1 MRIKIRKR
9 IIESK
14 KKKITIKI
22 IAVIFALLADAVIFL
37 LMSVDPLRAYY
48 EILRAAFLTEYGLTE
63 TIVKFI
69 PLSLISFGLLIVFK
83 AQTWNIGAEGQLLMG
98 AIVAT
103 WFALNLGFLPSY
115 IIIPLMYV
123 SGFIAGLSWALI
135 PSILKVKL
143 HVNEVL
149 TTFMMNL
156 IAQKVLEYFV
166 YGPWR
171 DPHGWGF
178 PQTAMFPENAR
189 FPLIAGTRIHYTTLI
204 LSLVSGTILYIILEK
219 TTLGYE
225 IKVVGGS
232 IKTARYAGINI
243 SKIILLTMII
253 SGGLAGLAGVGE
265 VGGIKFRLNPNVSPG
280 YGYTGIVIAWLGDLN
295 PLGVAIATFLY
306 SGLLVGGDALQ
317 VSMQLPQATINIFN
331 GSILFFILAFDFFTR
346 YEIILER

>member
-1 MRIKIRKR
+1 MRIRIRKR
-9 IIESK
+9 VVESK
-14 KKKITIKI
+14 RKIILIKI
-22 IAVIFALLADAVIFL
+22 IAVLSALLADAIIFL
-37 LMSVDPLRAYY
+37 FMNVDPLRAYY

-69 PLSLISFGLLIVFK
+69 PLALISFGLMVVFK

-98 AIVAT
+98 AIVTT
-103 WFALNLGFLPSY
+103 WVALNLGFLPSY
-115 IIIPLMYV
+115 IIIPLMYF

-135 PSILKVKL
+135 PSFLKIKL

-156 IAQKVLEYFV
+156 IAQKILEYFV

-189 FPLIAGTRIHYTTLI
+189 LPILPGTRIHYTTLLI
-204 LSLVSGTILYIILEK
+204 ALATCFILYVLIWK
-219 TTLGYE
+219 TTIGYE
-225 IKVVGGS
+225 IKVVGGN
-232 IKTARYAGINI
+232 IEAARYAGINI
-243 SKIILLTMII
+243 AKIVFLTMII

-280 YGYTGIVIAWLGDLN
+280 YGYTGIVIAWLGGLN
-295 PLGVAIATFLY
+295 PLGVAIAAFLY

-317 VSMQLPQATINIFN
+317 VAMRLPQATINIFN

-346 YEIILER
+346 YEIKLER